1 MTLPFLPDDLWQQ
14 LLPIFGKAWPN
25 EAVVAIWPDEWRQL
39 ENVAAEPMLSFSLGE
54 ADRIELLTRKPLAL
68 LHSHP
73 NGRREPSDKDTL
85 SQLAMNVPWGIV
97 AIDANPVTGNIYAVH
112 YPECWGAGLPI
123 PPLLGRQFL
132 WGVRDCMT
140 LAQDFYTLN
149 GVHMPR
155 IPRARDTSIYPKGH
169 WGHDPFRTQPKNLGL
184 KPVQRHERRPGDLT
198 IWMNGKG
205 RYDHCAVY
213 LGEGRYLT
221 QSIDQASEIY
231 VTDFEEKFIERKNI
245 EFLRPK
251 KMKKDICCDIAQLEQ
266 VNPRP
271 LSK

>member
-1 MTLPFLPDDLWQQ
+1 MALPFLPDELWQQ
-14 LLPIFGKAWPN
+14 MVPVFGKAWPC

-39 ENVAAEPMLSFSLGE
+39 DNVAAEPMKGFTLSDE
-54 ADRIELLTRKPLAL
+54 DRLEVLTRKPLAL

-73 NGRREPSDKDTL
+73 NGFKEPSDKDTL
-85 SQLAMNVPWGIV
+85 TQLAMGVPWGV
-97 AIDANPVTGNIYAVH
+97 VPIDANPVTGHIYAIH

-123 PPLLGRQFL
+123 PALLGRQFL

-155 IPRARDTSIYPKGH
+155 IPRYRKPHEYPKGH
-169 WGHDPFRTQPKNLGL
+169 IGNDPFRSEPKRLGL
-184 KPVQRHERRPGDLT
+184 KDIQRHERRPGDLS
-198 IWMNGKG
+198 IWINNKG

-213 LGEGRYLT
+213 LGDGRFLT

-231 VTDFEEKFIERKNI
+231 VTDYEEKFIERKSI

-251 KMKKDICCDIAQLEQ
+251 SMKKDICCDIAQL
-266 VNPRP
+266 
-271 LSK
+271 